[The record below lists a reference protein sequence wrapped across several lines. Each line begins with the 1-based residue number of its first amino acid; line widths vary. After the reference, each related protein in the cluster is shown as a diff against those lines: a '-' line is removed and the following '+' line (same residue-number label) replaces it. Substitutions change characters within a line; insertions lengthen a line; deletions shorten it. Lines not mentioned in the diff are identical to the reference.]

1 MQHPKEQIPAS
12 RQIADDLRSEIKSGQ
27 LPPGYKLPAVRVLA
41 ERYGVTQNPVL
52 KALSTLKSEGLVDS
66 IHGSGVYVRQAHP
79 VRQLGP
85 DRYARHRW
93 QVTTVEAHTDDRDGS
108 PAIVQQGGQKQ
119 DVALVQADERTAA
132 ALGIVAGDPVYER
145 ARVMT
150 RNGTPTHTMT
160 SYYRRADVEGT
171 PLVDPRP
178 GIAGSSGGFQVLT
191 DQGLSPH
198 QITEDL
204 SARMPTADEALLL
217 ELPAGE
223 PVVELHRITRTA
235 DGRPIE
241 YARGVHAGSRFSW
254 SYTFDIPD

>member
-1 MQHPKEQIPAS
+1 MQHSKEQIPPS
-12 RQIADDLRSEIKSGQ
+12 RRIADDLRSEIKSGQ
-27 LPPGYKLPAVRVLA
+27 LPPGFKLPAVRVLA

-52 KALSTLKSEGLVDS
+52 KALATLKAEGLVNAV
-66 IHGSGVYVRQAHP
+66 HGSGVYVRQAHP

-93 QVTTVEAHTDDRDGS
+93 QVTTVEAHTDGRGDS
-108 PAIVQQGGQKQ
+108 PAIVQQGGQSQ
-119 DVALVQADERTAA
+119 DVALVQADEATAA
-132 ALGIVAGDPVYER
+132 ALGISVGDPVYER

-150 RNGTPTHTMT
+150 RDGAPTHTMT
-160 SYYRRADVEGT
+160 SYYRQADVDGT
-171 PLVDPRP
+171 PLVDARP

-191 DQGLSPH
+191 DQGLPP
-198 QITEDL
+198 QEITENL
-204 SARMPTADEALLL
+204 AARMPTADEALLL

-241 YARGVHAGSRFSW
+241 YARGIHAASRFSW
-254 SYTFDIPD
+254 SYSFDIPD